1 MSKFNQSQSDWAKQ
15 KSDELVKDGTFSSPR
30 QWSQKSGLGS
40 HTVTDMIA
48 KGSGSAK
55 SVVALARTARLNVVE
70 ALIANGLITI
80 DDIEQ
85 TTRDITFDELTYL
98 NNLRSLSPKSQTLVN
113 GLIQTALLTEQDPNE
128 SSLPS
133 DRHPQENGK

>member
-1 MSKFNQSQSDWAKQ
+1 
-15 KSDELVKDGTFSSPR
+15 
-30 QWSQKSGLGS
+30 
-40 HTVTDMIA
+40 MIA

-98 NNLRSLSPKSQTLVN
+98 NNFRSLSPKSQTLVN

>member
-30 QWSQKSGLGS
+30 QWSQKSGLGD

-55 SVVALARTARLNVVE
+55 AVVALALTSRLNVVE

-85 TTRDITFDELTYL
+85 TTRDITFDELTFL
-98 NNLRSLSPKSQTLVN
+98 NNLRSLSPKSQTLVS
-113 GLIQTALLTEQDPNE
+113 GLIQVALLSEQDQAG

>member
-98 NNLRSLSPKSQTLVN
+98 NNFRSLSPKSQTLVN

>member
-30 QWSQKSGLGS
+30 QWAQKSGLGS

-85 TTRDITFDELTYL
+85 TTRDITFDELNFL
-98 NNLRSLSPKSQTLVN
+98 NNFRSLSPKSQTLVN
-113 GLIQTALLTEQDPNE
+113 GLIQTALQTEQGRDE
-128 SSLPS
+128 SSLS
-133 DRHPQENGK
+133 VDRHPQENGK

>member
-1 MSKFNQSQSDWAKQ
+1 MSKFNQSQSDWAKE

-98 NNLRSLSPKSQTLVN
+98 NNFRSLSLKSQTLVN

>member
-1 MSKFNQSQSDWAKQ
+1 MSKFNQSQSDWAKE

-55 SVVALARTARLNVVE
+55 SVVALARTARFNVVE

-98 NNLRSLSPKSQTLVN
+98 NNFRSLSPKSQTLVN

>member
-85 TTRDITFDELTYL
+85 TTRDITFDELTFL

-113 GLIQTALLTEQDPNE
+113 GLIQTALQTEQGRAE
-128 SSLPS
+128 SSLS
-133 DRHPQENGK
+133 VDRHPQENGK

>member
-1 MSKFNQSQSDWAKQ
+1 MSKFNQSQSDWAKE

-85 TTRDITFDELTYL
+85 TTRDITFDELTFL

>member
-15 KSDELVKDGTFSSPR
+15 KSDDLVKDGTVSSPR

-98 NNLRSLSPKSQTLVN
+98 NNFRSLSLKSQTLVN

>member
-1 MSKFNQSQSDWAKQ
+1 
-15 KSDELVKDGTFSSPR
+15 
-30 QWSQKSGLGS
+30 
-40 HTVTDMIA
+40 MIA

-55 SVVALARTARLNVVE
+55 AVVALARTARLNVVE

-85 TTRDITFDELTYL
+85 TTRDITFDELSFLNTYRYL
-98 NNLRSLSPKSQTLVN
+98 SLDSQSLVTS
-113 GLIQTALLTEQDPNE
+113 IVQKIRQTERDRDE
-128 SSLPS
+128 SSLFA

>member
-30 QWSQKSGLGS
+30 QWSQKSGLGDY
-40 HTVTDMIA
+40 TVTDMIA

-55 SVVALARTARLNVVE
+55 AVVALARTARLNVVE

-85 TTRDITFDELTYL
+85 TTRDITFDELTFL

-113 GLIQTALLTEQDPNE
+113 GLIQTALQTEQGRDE
-128 SSLPS
+128 SSLS
-133 DRHPQENGK
+133 VDRHTQENGK

>member
-98 NNLRSLSPKSQTLVN
+98 NNFRSLSLKSQTLVN